1 MTAADGSARELQD
14 TRQSDGRRVFARVHK
29 ALRWFLS
36 FALTLLGLALV
47 TFVMTRTSPID
58 PALQMVGDHASQ
70 STYAVA
76 RLELGLDQPLPVQFL
91 IYLQN
96 AITGD
101 FGTAISTGQP
111 VISDIARTFPA
122 TLELASVAIVLAAAF
137 GLALGIAAA
146 LKPGSIFDTVAR
158 LVSLIGYS
166 TPIFWLGLLM
176 LLLFYARLHW
186 APGPGRLDVTYAYTV
201 DQVTGFGLIDTWL
214 SGSSGAFANAVG
226 HLVLPALVLAF
237 YGMAGIARL
246 TRAGILAELNQEYTV
261 SARAKGAS
269 RARVVFVHILPNIR
283 GTLLTVLAL
292 AYASLLE
299 GAVFTETVF
308 AWPGIGRYLTT
319 AMFSGDMPA
328 ILGATLVVGAAIVLL
343 NALTDLAV
351 SRIDEARGR

>member
-1 MTAADGSARELQD
+1 MRVRQAA
-14 TRQSDGRRVFARVHK
+14 
-29 ALRWFLS
+29 RWILS
-36 FALTLLGLALV
+36 FVLTLFGLVLV
-47 TFVMTRTSPID
+47 TFIMTRTSPID
-58 PALQMVGDHASQ
+58 PALQMVGEHASQ
-70 STYAVA
+70 STYEAA
-76 RLELGLDQPLPVQFL
+76 RLQLGLDQPLPVQFL
-91 IYLQN
+91 IYLKN
-96 AITGD
+96 AATGE

-122 TLELASVAIVLAAAF
+122 TLELATVAIVLAASF

-146 LKPGSIFDTVAR
+146 LKPGSVLDAAAR

-201 DQVTGFGLIDTWL
+201 EQVTGFGLIDTWL
-214 SGSSGAFANAVG
+214 SGSAGAFSNAVG

-246 TRAGILAELNQEYTV
+246 TRAAILAELNQEYTV

-269 RARVVFVHILPNIR
+269 RMRVVFVHVLPNIK
-283 GTLLTVLAL
+283 GTLLTVVAL

-343 NALTDLAV
+343 NALTDFAV
-351 SRIDEARGR
+351 GRIEGARRR